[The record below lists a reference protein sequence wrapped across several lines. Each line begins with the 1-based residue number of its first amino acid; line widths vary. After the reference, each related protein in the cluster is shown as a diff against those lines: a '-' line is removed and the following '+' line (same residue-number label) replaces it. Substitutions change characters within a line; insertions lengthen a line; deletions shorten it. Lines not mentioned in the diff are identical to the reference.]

1 MTHDARY
8 RTFRPRWAQLAAWF
22 VGVVA
27 VGGTVLVAFTSHGP
41 LGQAA
46 GNRLS
51 FALFAVGAAVLLW
64 RIGGVH
70 ARPSPQ
76 RLVVRNIVRTR
87 RLEWPEIL
95 AVRFSVDDPWV
106 RLDLADGSTI
116 ALMGIQRADGERA
129 MAEARRLVALVQEH
143 GEAPEPEARHL

>member
-1 MTHDARY
+1 MTHDERY
-8 RTFRPRWAQLAAWF
+8 RTFRPRWAQAAAWF

-27 VGGTVLVAFTSHGP
+27 VGGTTLVALTSRGP
-41 LGQAA
+41 LGQAV
-46 GNRLS
+46 GNRVS
-51 FALFAVGAAVLLW
+51 FALFASGAAVLLW

-76 RLVVRNIVRTR
+76 RLVVRNIVRTH
-87 RLEWPEIL
+87 RLEWAEVL
-95 AVRFSVDDPWV
+95 AVRFGVDDPWV

-129 MAEARRLVALVQEH
+129 MREARRLVTLVQEH
-143 GEAPEPEARHL
+143 GEAPEPDARRP

>member
-8 RTFRPRWAQLAAWF
+8 RTFRPRWGQVAAWA
-22 VGVVA
+22 VGVIS
-27 VGGTVLVAFTSHGP
+27 VGGTVLVAFTSRGP

-51 FALFAVGAAVLLW
+51 FALFALCAALLLW
-64 RIGGVH
+64 RVGGVH

-76 RLVVRNIVRTR
+76 GLVVRNIVRTR
-87 RLEWPEIL
+87 RLEWAEIL
-95 AVRFSVDDPWV
+95 AVRFGVNDPWV
-106 RLDLADGSTI
+106 RLDLADGDTI
-116 ALMGIQRADGERA
+116 ALIGIQRADGEHA

-143 GEAPEPEARHL
+143 GEASEPGERQP